1 MEDVLH
7 QILLELKDLKAGQNR
22 LEQRMDRMENRM
34 DRMERR
40 MDRMEQRMD
49 SMENRMDRMEQD
61 IADLKETQSVMQQD
75 IADMKQDISEM
86 KENIADLTDRMDD
99 KHAMVTALVEGQ
111 TRLEE
116 KIDEVRAEQQRQNI
130 TINWLVRV
138 TMQNCADIAY
148 LRQRV
153 A

>member
-1 MEDVLH
+1 MEDVLY
-7 QILLELKDLKAGQNR
+7 QILSELKDLKAGQKR
-22 LEQRMDRMENRM
+22 LEV
-34 DRMERR
+34 R

-61 IADLKETQSVMQQD
+61 IVVMKQDIAGLKETQAIMQQD
-75 IADMKQDISEM
+75 IAGLKETQAIMQQDIAEM

-116 KIDEVRAEQQRQNI
+116 KIDEVRAEQQRQGN
-130 TINWLVRV
+130 TILWLTRV
-138 TMQNCADIAY
+138 TMQNCADITY
-148 LRQRV
+148 LRQRAV
-153 A
+153 